1 MRIGHNIVAKLQE
14 EGIEDVNDLGLVDN
28 YFLNQITDNLKQP
41 SGQINVGGVM
51 VATPALKFGE
61 KLQMRLDAALNIVRF
76 YKTAVR
82 AITDNMIQWVPIIKE
97 FTNEWKILFKRK
109 GEDVSAVTK
118 NSKALSITKWME
130 YFAGFLHQPGGERNI
145 PFSYVIRELDTVPGV
160 APLFYRG

>member
-61 KLQMRLDAALNIVRF
+61 KLQMRLDAALNIVALISDSAKLGILWLSKLNGTRS
-76 YKTAVR
+76 KTTR
-82 AITDNMIQWVPIIKE
+82 AFVLMGDADG
-97 FTNEWKILFKRK
+97 KRH
-109 GEDVSAVTK
+109 VV
-118 NSKALSITKWME
+118 
-130 YFAGFLHQPGGERNI
+130 
-145 PFSYVIRELDTVPGV
+145 
-160 APLFYRG
+160 